1 MVTVWPCQQLSTTQ
15 CNLSVRRGS
24 DLSSVGRGKAIFP
37 LEMLTLSGNIFGRE
51 EQQGCCVVFG
61 EADENVTQLSLE
73 GSYLSII
80 FVFFWKGQQGCC
92 CVVLGEA
99 DENVTQ
105 LSLEGSYA
113 AAVHVGESLRG

>member
-1 MVTVWPCQQLSTTQ
+1 
-15 CNLSVRRGS
+15 
-24 DLSSVGRGKAIFP
+24 
-37 LEMLTLSGNIFGRE
+37 
-51 EQQGCCVVFG
+51 
-61 EADENVTQLSLE
+61 VTQLSLE

-80 FVFFWKGQQGCC
+80 FVFSLEGQQGC

-113 AAVHVGESLRG
+113 AAVHVGESLWWNCETISCPRFRHIIRL

>member
-1 MVTVWPCQQLSTTQ
+1 
-15 CNLSVRRGS
+15 VRRGS
-24 DLSSVGRGKAIFP
+24 ALSSLGRGKAIFP
-37 LEMLTLSGNIFGRE
+37 LEVLTLSGNIFGSE

-73 GSYLSII
+73 GSHLSII
-80 FVFFWKGQQGCC
+80 FVFFWEGQQGC

-99 DENVTQ
+99 DGNGTP

-113 AAVHVGESLRG
+113 AAVHVGESLWWNCEIISAHGSVT